1 MAKKV
6 LVVDDEKL
14 IVKGIRFSLLQDG
27 MEVDCAYDGEEAF
40 NMAKANSYDMIL
52 LDVMLPKMDGFEVC
66 QAIREFSDVPI
77 VMLTAKG
84 DDMDKILGLEYG
96 ADDYITKPFNI
107 LEVKAR
113 IKAIMRRTSPERAPQ
128 VQSSVIEKG
137 DIKLDCDSRRLF
149 INDNEINLTARE
161 FELLEI
167 LIKNENKVYSRESL
181 LKIVWG
187 EDYPGDV
194 RTVDVHVRRLRE
206 KIEANPSEPKYVHTK
221 WGVGYYYNQKY
232 FQKGSKMFKSKVHFA
247 FYKSLK
253 SRLIF
258 MIFVLVLVPEVVLC
272 FGILNTYES
281 RAVSIRESEVLS
293 QAKILANKISTSK
306 YFDKD
311 GSDLSNIDAQIDTLT
326 TIYEGRVLI
335 VDKHFKIIKDTYNL
349 DDGNTIVSEEVIK
362 TFSASEITNYDSKNH
377 YIELSVPISNPN
389 DKDSKIE
396 GALVVSVS
404 TDNISL
410 NMSYLTQIAVTVAI
424 IAGAV
429 VLFFGVLVLLHLFV
443 PIKKLSDEI
452 SDIKDGF
459 GKEQLDVDDYAETAI
474 ISRNFNELMSG
485 MKVMDESRQ
494 EFVSNVSH
502 ELKTPLTSMKV
513 LADSINSMGDEAPIE
528 MYREFMGDITSE
540 IDRETKIIN
549 DLLSLVKMDK
559 SAATLNIESVNI
571 NDLLEQ
577 IMKRLQ
583 PIADKQQVE
592 LVLESFRPVTAE
604 IDEVKL
610 TLAFTNLIENAI
622 KYNDNETGGYVHVS
636 LNADHQY
643 FYLKVEDNGIG
654 IPEESLEHIY
664 ERFYRVD
671 KSHSREIGGT
681 GLGLAITRSSIL
693 MHRGAIKAHSVMGEG
708 TTFDVRIPLNYIV

>member
-1 MAKKV
+1 
-6 LVVDDEKL
+6 
-14 IVKGIRFSLLQDG
+14 
-27 MEVDCAYDGEEAF
+27 
-40 NMAKANSYDMIL
+40 
-52 LDVMLPKMDGFEVC
+52 
-66 QAIREFSDVPI
+66 
-77 VMLTAKG
+77 
-84 DDMDKILGLEYG
+84 
-96 ADDYITKPFNI
+96 
-107 LEVKAR
+107 
-113 IKAIMRRTSPERAPQ
+113 
-128 VQSSVIEKG
+128 
-137 DIKLDCDSRRLF
+137 
-149 INDNEINLTARE
+149 
-161 FELLEI
+161 
-167 LIKNENKVYSRESL
+167 
-181 LKIVWG
+181 
-187 EDYPGDV
+187 
-194 RTVDVHVRRLRE
+194 
-206 KIEANPSEPKYVHTK
+206 
-221 WGVGYYYNQKY
+221 
-232 FQKGSKMFKSKVHFA
+232 MFKSKVHFA

-443 PIKKLSDEI
+443 PVKKLSDEI

-502 ELKTPLTSMKV
+502 ELKTPMTSMKV
-513 LADSINSMGDEAPIE
+513 LADSLVGQQGVPEE
-528 MYREFMGDITSE
+528 LYQEFMSDITAE
-540 IDRETKIIN
+540 IDRENKIIT

-559 SAATLNIESVNI
+559 KAADVNVTHMDI
-571 NDLLEQ
+571 NQLLED
-577 IMKRLQ
+577 ILKRLR
-583 PIADKQQVE
+583 PIADRRNID
-592 LVLESFRPVTAE
+592 LILDCFRPVDADV
-604 IDEVKL
+604 DEVKF
-610 TLAFTNLIENAI
+610 TLAISNLVENAI
-622 KYNDNETGGYVHVS
+622 KYNKD
-636 LNADHQY
+636 
-643 FYLKVEDNGIG
+643 
-654 IPEESLEHIY
+654 
-664 ERFYRVD
+664 
-671 KSHSREIGGT
+671 
-681 GLGLAITRSSIL
+681 
-693 MHRGAIKAHSVMGEG
+693 EG
-708 TTFDVRIPLNYIV
+708 WV

>member
-1 MAKKV
+1 
-6 LVVDDEKL
+6 
-14 IVKGIRFSLLQDG
+14 
-27 MEVDCAYDGEEAF
+27 
-40 NMAKANSYDMIL
+40 
-52 LDVMLPKMDGFEVC
+52 
-66 QAIREFSDVPI
+66 
-77 VMLTAKG
+77 
-84 DDMDKILGLEYG
+84 
-96 ADDYITKPFNI
+96 
-107 LEVKAR
+107 
-113 IKAIMRRTSPERAPQ
+113 
-128 VQSSVIEKG
+128 
-137 DIKLDCDSRRLF
+137 
-149 INDNEINLTARE
+149 
-161 FELLEI
+161 
-167 LIKNENKVYSRESL
+167 
-181 LKIVWG
+181 
-187 EDYPGDV
+187 
-194 RTVDVHVRRLRE
+194 
-206 KIEANPSEPKYVHTK
+206 
-221 WGVGYYYNQKY
+221 
-232 FQKGSKMFKSKVHFA
+232 MFKSKVHFA

-502 ELKTPLTSMKV
+502 ELKTPLM
-513 LADSINSMGDEAPIE
+513 SISGYAEIIENNMVKPEDIPKFAGRIHSEAS
-528 MYREFMGDITSE
+528 RLS
-540 IDRETKIIN
+540 
-549 DLLSLVKMDK
+549 SLVEDIIKLSRLD
-559 SAATLNIESVNI
+559 E
-571 NDLLEQ
+571 NDQSIPMEEVDLMQ
-577 IMKRLQ
+577 ICRDVEGHLSIRAKE
-583 PIADKQQVE
+583 QQVKMTLRGE
-592 LVLESFRPVTAE
+592 RCRIKGARQVLYEM
-604 IDEVKL
+604 IY
-610 TLAFTNLIENAI
+610 NLCDNAI
-622 KYNDNETGGYVHVS
+622 KYNRRDGEVEVTVS
-636 LNADHQY
+636 RGRNGRAVVSVADT
-643 FYLKVEDNGIG
+643 GIG
-654 IPEESLEHIY
+654 IAKEDQERIF

-671 KSHSREIGGT
+671 KSHSRETGGT
-681 GLGLAITRSSIL
+681 GLGLSIVK
-693 MHRGAIKAHSVMGEG
+693 HGAILHDAKIKIESTLGIG
-708 TTFDVRIPLNYIV
+708 TKIILEF